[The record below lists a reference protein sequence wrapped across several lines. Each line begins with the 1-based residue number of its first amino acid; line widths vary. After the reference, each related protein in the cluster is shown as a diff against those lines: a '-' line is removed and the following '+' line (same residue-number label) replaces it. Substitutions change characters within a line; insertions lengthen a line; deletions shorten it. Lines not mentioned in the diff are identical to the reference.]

1 MPRHEPADHLAW
13 RTTEVGGRRVN
24 YGVAGK
30 GLPVLFV
37 HGWALGSHAYKRALK
52 RLVRLGCRVYAPA
65 LPGFGGTAGLTGG
78 ASDLSAYA
86 AWTEAFLDSVNETEP
101 VLAVGHSFGGAV
113 VAKLARDFPERVG
126 YLVLINAIGGGIWSR
141 PGDAVRPL
149 AKRPLWDWAVNF
161 PIDVFSSRGVLPV
174 LSAILPEALPNMVR
188 NPLGVWKAAG
198 LARRADV
205 TTDVLEVKG
214 SGIPILVLWGQGDTI
229 IPRANFDAL
238 CAASGS
244 SGELVGG
251 RHSWLIA
258 DPDSFAAVMAGL
270 VNDALAART
279 ARFGPVPPTRWTV
292 AAASGGA
299 ASLHPTFG
307 RAATG

>member
-13 RTTEVGGRRVN
+13 RSTEVDGRRVN

-65 LPGFGGTAGLTGG
+65 LPGFGGTAGLPGG
-78 ASDLSAYA
+78 ACDLAAYA
-86 AWTEAFLDSVNETEP
+86 AWTGSFLDAVDETEP

-113 VAKLARDFPERVG
+113 VAKLAHDFPERVG
-126 YLVLINAIGGGIWSR
+126 YLVLINAVGGGIWSR
-141 PGDAVRPL
+141 AGGEVRPIDE
-149 AKRPLWDWAVNF
+149 RPLWDWAVHF
-161 PIDVFSSRGVLPV
+161 PMDVFAARGIRPV
-174 LSAILPEALPNMVR
+174 LSAILPEALPNIVH
-188 NPLGVWKAAG
+188 NPLGMWKAAG

-205 TTDVLEVKG
+205 TSDLLEVRG
-214 SGIPILVLWGQGDTI
+214 TGIPILVLWGQGDTI

-238 CAASGS
+238 CAATGS
-244 SGELVGG
+244 SGELVPG

-258 DPDSFAAVMAGL
+258 DPDAFAEVMAGS
-270 VNDALAART
+270 VIDASAART
-279 ARFGPVPPTRWTV
+279 ARPGPAQKWSDP
-292 AAASGGA
+292 AASVGV
-299 ASLHPTFG
+299 ASRHPTFG
-307 RAATG
+307 RAAAG